1 MGVFQEIWS
10 IISTAFSTTQFYT
23 MIIES
28 TAPILLAA
36 LGCAIA
42 AKANATNMGME
53 GIMTL
58 SALTAVLVS
67 GALKATVGGAW
78 VGLLAAVL
86 VGCLLGFLVSVFA
99 FRLKIDIILVGIAMN
114 LICTGASVFLMYS
127 LTGDRS
133 TTTSLVSG
141 KLPSLTIPLI
151 NKIPVLGTI
160 LSGRFVLTYLAFILV
175 AALSFLL
182 FKTKL
187 GLRIRAV
194 GENENAA
201 ESVGISSLKIKT
213 IALIISGA
221 FGGIAGAFMSE
232 CYLTYFSSGLI
243 AGRGYIALAACTM
256 GSANPGIICL
266 CCIAFGIFYAISMFS
281 QSMSLVAVSSYAL
294 LALPY
299 AIVLIGVVIYSI
311 YTRRKELQRL
321 RGLDSE
327 EKSEQSQQPQEG

>member
-1 MGVFQEIWS
+1 MGIFGEIWN
-10 IISTAFSTTQFYT
+10 IISTAFSTTEFYT

-42 AKANATNMGME
+42 AKANAINMGIE
-53 GIMTL
+53 GIMTF
-58 SALTAVLVS
+58 SALIAVLVS
-67 GALKATVGGAW
+67 SALGGAGLGPW
-78 VGLLAAVL
+78 VGFVAAVA
-86 VGCLLGFLVSVFA
+86 VGCLLGFLISVFA
-99 FRLKIDIILVGIAMN
+99 YRLRIDIILVGIAMN

-127 LTGDRS
+127 LTGDRT

-141 KLPSLTIPLI
+141 KLPQFNIPLI
-151 NKIPVLGTI
+151 DKIPVIGTI

-201 ESVGISSLKIKT
+201 ESVGISSLRIKT
-213 IALIISGA
+213 IALIMSGGL
-221 FGGIAGAFMSE
+221 GGIAGAFMSE

-243 AGRGYIALAACTM
+243 AGRGFIGLAACTM

-266 CCIAFGIFYAISMFS
+266 CCLAFGIFYAISMFS
-281 QSMSLVAVSSYAL
+281 QSMKLFAVSSYAL

-311 YTRRKELQRL
+311 YVRKKELERL

-327 EKSEQSQQPQEG
+327 EKADQVQE

>member
-1 MGVFQEIWS
+1 MFGEIWT
-10 IISTAFSTTQFYT
+10 IISTAFTTTEFYT

-36 LGCAIA
+36 LGCAVA
-42 AKANATNMGME
+42 AKANAVNMGIE

-58 SALTAVLVS
+58 SALVAVLVS
-67 GALKATVGGAW
+67 SALGAGTLGPW
-78 VGLLAAVL
+78 VGFIAAVA

-114 LICTGASVFLMYS
+114 LICTGASVFLMFS
-127 LTGDRS
+127 LTGDRT
-133 TTTSLVSG
+133 TTTSLISG
-141 KLPSLTIPLI
+141 KLPVVNIPI
-151 NKIPVLGTI
+151 IDKIPILGTI
-160 LSGRFVLTYLAFILV
+160 ISGRYILTYVAFLLV

-213 IALIISGA
+213 IALILSGA
-221 FGGIAGAFMSE
+221 FGGLAGAFMSE
-232 CYLTYFSSGLI
+232 CYLAYFSSGLI
-243 AGRGYIALAACTM
+243 AGRGFIGLAACTM

-281 QSMSLVAVSSYAL
+281 KSIKLLVVSSYAL
-294 LALPY
+294 EALPY
-299 AIVLIGVVIYSI
+299 FVVLVGVVIYSI
-311 YTRRKELQRL
+311 YTRKKELERL

-327 EKSEQSQQPQEG
+327 EKTDSANA

>member
-1 MGVFQEIWS
+1 MFGEIWT
-10 IISTAFSTTQFYT
+10 IISTAFTTTEFYT

-36 LGCAIA
+36 LGCAVA
-42 AKANATNMGME
+42 AKANAVNMGIE

-58 SALTAVLVS
+58 SALVAVLVS
-67 GALKATVGGAW
+67 SALGAGTLGPWA
-78 VGLLAAVL
+78 GLIAAIA

-114 LICTGASVFLMYS
+114 LICTGASVFLMFS
-127 LTGDRS
+127 LTGDRT
-133 TTTSLVSG
+133 TTTSLISG
-141 KLPSLTIPLI
+141 KLPVINIPLVD
-151 NKIPVLGTI
+151 KIPILGTI
-160 LSGRFVLTYLAFILV
+160 VSGRYILTYVSFLLV

-201 ESVGISSLKIKT
+201 ESVGISSLRIKT
-213 IALIISGA
+213 IALILSGA
-221 FGGIAGAFMSE
+221 FGGLAGAFMSE
-232 CYLTYFSSGLI
+232 CYLAYFSSGLI
-243 AGRGYIALAACTM
+243 AGRGFIGLAACTM

-281 QSMSLVAVSSYAL
+281 KSIKLLVVSSYAL
-294 LALPY
+294 EALPY
-299 AIVLIGVVIYSI
+299 FVVLVGVVIYSI
-311 YTRRKELQRL
+311 YTRKKELERL

-327 EKSEQSQQPQEG
+327 EKTDSANA

>member
-1 MGVFQEIWS
+1 MNILTEIWS
-10 IISTAFSTTQFYT
+10 ILSTAFSTTEFYT

-53 GIMTL
+53 GIMMM
-58 SALTAVLVS
+58 SALVAVLVS
-67 GALKATVGGAW
+67 SALGGAGIGPW
-78 VGLLAAVL
+78 VGLIVAVV
-86 VGCLLGFLVSVFA
+86 VGCILGFLVSVFA

-127 LTGDRS
+127 ITGDRT
-133 TTTSLVSG
+133 TTTSLISG
-141 KLPSLTIPLI
+141 KLPSLSIPLI
-151 NKIPVLGTI
+151 KDIPVIGTV
-160 LSGRFVLTYLAFILV
+160 LSGRFVLTYVAFILV
-175 AALSFLL
+175 AVLSFLL

-221 FGGIAGAFMSE
+221 FGGLGGAFMSQ
-232 CYLTYFSSGLI
+232 CYLAYFSSGLI
-243 AGRGYIALAACTM
+243 AGRGFIGLAACTM

-266 CCIAFGIFYAISMFS
+266 CCLAFGIFYAISMFS
-281 QSMSLVAVSSYAL
+281 QSMKLFAISSYAL

-311 YTRRKELQRL
+311 YTRNKELERL

-327 EKSEQSQQPQEG
+327 EKNEQNKAVE